1 MTHMRFNWAD
11 VHPSRGSK
19 CTYTHSATVAL
30 FEGMRAVIIPPPVTL
45 RCALTPNVESVSI
58 SKTNESP
65 VVSQTLDGSSAL
77 GAVATTARC
86 HVH

>member
-1 MTHMRFNWAD
+1 MTHMRSNWVD

-30 FEGMRAVIIPPPVTL
+30 FEGMRAVIIPSPVTL
-45 RCALTPNVESVSI
+45 RCASTPKVESLSI
-58 SKTNESP
+58 SKTNDSP
-65 VVSQTLDGSSAL
+65 VASPTLAGSSAL
-77 GAVATTARC
+77 GAVATTARS